1 MKGFKMDKTVFRL
14 ILSGVVLCILS
25 GCASY
30 YRVTDPRTEKV
41 YYTTEI
47 KKQSGGAIVI
57 MDNKTAKKVTL
68 QDSEI
73 EKISKDAYNVGIYDR

>member
-1 MKGFKMDKTVFRL
+1 MKKVCCM
-14 ILSGVVLCILS
+14 ILLSVVLLYILG

-41 YYTTEI
+41 YYTKDI
-47 KKQSGGAIVI
+47 DKKSGGAIVI
-57 MDNKTAKKVTL
+57 KDKRTNKKITL

-73 EKISKDAYNVGIYDR
+73 EKISKEDYNVGIYDR